1 VSVCVSVSVSVSVST
16 SVCVS
21 VHRCNALSSAAHE
34 ADKIKFAE
42 EKQTLEQHIG
52 KLQDEGELLRANLQA
67 KTMALEEL
75 AEAKQKL
82 METHEKTF
90 AHQTES
96 YEARINTLETEV
108 SELEDFKVRCFWEGG
123 VRNVVWGRL
132 GK

>member
-1 VSVCVSVSVSVSVST
+1 MSVCVSVSVSVSVST

-52 KLQDEGELLRANLQA
+52 KQQDEGELLRAILQA
-67 KTMALEEL
+67 KETALEEL

-82 METHEKTF
+82 METYQKTF
-90 AHQTES
+90 ADQTES

-123 VRNVVWGRL
+123 VRNVVWGHL